1 MSMYAMKSTLLSQK
15 TSIKHLR
22 NNACARTIRHGRFHA
37 VTVHAAS
44 GESLV
49 DSTVGVIVDGVKVV
63 GDAVKVGIGAAQQG
77 IQVLKGA
84 YDTVSP
90 TVKATLETV
99 EPILK
104 SATEK
109 AAPVVEAGV
118 RVAAEAAGTVKPSL
132 ERAITST
139 GIDSKVV
146 SGAESAAE
154 QAVTVTTPV
163 LKSLVQFLTT
173 TSPVVLAEYG
183 LGLIVAYY
191 LLPPTLGLAAGVLRG
206 YAGDVSPA
214 GALDALSTLGNA
226 VLLDIRTLKEKE
238 SAGVPDLP
246 NAGKL
251 VELEYASIE
260 DRKIRGL
267 LRDVSSLELKIT
279 ALQIAALKRLSKSS
293 QIYLMD
299 KNGGVAKSVAR
310 ELARRGFKNVYVI
323 SNGFSGW
330 TRDRLGVKLA
340 STVSRVEV
348 LLPGMR
354 GGTAT
359 GRQIPAE
366 TGARTV
372 RQSLPPQPTRRALPS
387 STGR

>member
-1 MSMYAMKSTLLSQK
+1 MSMYTMKSSFLYNT
-15 TSIKHLR
+15 TSTRNLR
-22 NNACARTIRHGRFHA
+22 KNAGARPIRHARIHA
-37 VTVHAAS
+37 VTVAVT
-44 GESLV
+44 GDSLV
-49 DSTVGVIVDGVKVV
+49 DSTVGVIVDGVKVA
-63 GDAVKVGIGAAQQG
+63 GDAAKVGIGAAQQG

-84 YDTVSP
+84 YDAVSP
-90 TVKATLETV
+90 AVKATIETV
-99 EPILK
+99 EPLVQ

-109 AAPVVEAGV
+109 AAPVVTAGV
-118 RVAAEAAGTVKPSL
+118 RVATNAAESVKPGL

-146 SGAESAAE
+146 SGAENAAE
-154 QAVTVTTPV
+154 QALTATTP
-163 LKSLVQFLTT
+163 LVKNVIHFVTT

-183 LGLIVAYY
+183 LGLIAAYY
-191 LLPPTLGLAAGVLRG
+191 LLPPTLGIAAGVLRG

-214 GALDALSTLGNA
+214 GALDALSTQGNA
-226 VLLDIRTLKEKE
+226 VLLDIRSLKEKE
-238 SAGVPDLP
+238 SAGVPNLA

-251 VELEYASIE
+251 IELEYASIE

-267 LRDVSSLELKIT
+267 LRDVSTLELKIT

-293 QIYLMD
+293 PIYLMD
-299 KNGGVAKSVAR
+299 RNGGMAKAVAR
-310 ELARRGFKNVYVI
+310 ELAGRGFKNVYVI

-330 TRDRLGVKLA
+330 ARDRLGVKPS

-354 GGTAT
+354 GGTAM
-359 GRQIPAE
+359 GRQLPAD

-372 RQSLPPQPTRRALPS
+372 RQSLPPQPARRALPS